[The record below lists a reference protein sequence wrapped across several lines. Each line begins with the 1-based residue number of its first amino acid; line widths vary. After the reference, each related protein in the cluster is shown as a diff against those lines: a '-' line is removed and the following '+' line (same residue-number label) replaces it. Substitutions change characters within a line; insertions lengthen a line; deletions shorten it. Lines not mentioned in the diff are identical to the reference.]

1 MPTQP
6 FALRPE
12 GYGSVCRSA
21 AQEERLKQQMVKP
34 DIKQLRHNEA
44 EAKKEWQRV
53 VQQANE
59 LVSQAYKKWTD
70 ANIALTE
77 ALNKAK

>member
-1 MPTQP
+1 MH
-6 FALRPE
+6 R
-12 GYGSVCRSA
+12 
-21 AQEERLKQQMVKP
+21 
-34 DIKQLRHNEA
+34 IKFSTP

-77 ALNKAK
+77 ALKKAK